1 MVIDEQKKA
10 QIILSD
16 EVAEL
21 SESQIEDLR
30 GSAGSLVSLLSAD
43 PPPLKMV
50 SSLLKSMLKVLR
62 PLTGSEIRMLAD
74 DGNDGSTKLNS

>member
-1 MVIDEQKKA
+1 MAIDEQKKA

-30 GSAGSLVSLLSAD
+30 GSAGSLVTLLSAD
-43 PPPLKMV
+43 PPPAQDG
-50 SSLLKSMLKVLR
+50 LKSPEKHAQ
-62 PLTGSEIRMLAD
+62 GSAPAQRL
-74 DGNDGSTKLNS
+74 GNSHAGR